1 MFRTFLNDLVG
12 QTSQLFLLACVG
24 IPGAPL
30 DWLAAKLPGR
40 KV

>member
-1 MFRTFLNDLVG
+1 MRTSLTFI
-12 QTSQLFLLACVG
+12 SQLFLLSCVG

-40 KV
+40 KTSI